1 MVPRTE
7 NVNNSDEQNEE
18 IDILHSDKRLIINGL
33 LCFVKLLPA

>member
-33 LCFVKLLPA
+33 LCFVKLLLA